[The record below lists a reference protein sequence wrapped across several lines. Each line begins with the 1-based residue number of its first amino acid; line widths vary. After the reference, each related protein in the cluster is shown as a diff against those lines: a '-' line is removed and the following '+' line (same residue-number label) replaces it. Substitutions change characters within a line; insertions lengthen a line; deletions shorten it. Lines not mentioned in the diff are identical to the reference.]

1 MNRLFI
7 FTAINPSFVA
17 VWEGK
22 TIYELLVHRGRG
34 SKFLAKILNT
44 FLVEYDEIW
53 VSMGPGMFTGTRV
66 GVAYALGLAA
76 GLNLDHL
83 YVYDTFDFLYAPYY
97 GESMWVVI
105 PARRGEV
112 YAAFYEKGNKLEEGV
127 YSEGYMQEVKAP
139 ILSYANN
146 VLSTVTMKKISVE
159 HVDALIKHHLYK
171 VLSPEDVKVK
181 YMKPITE
188 EYRVYGKYKRG

>member
-17 VWEGK
+17 IWEGK

-34 SKFLAKILNT
+34 SNFLAKILNT
-44 FLVEYDEIW
+44 FPVEYDEIW
-53 VSMGPGMFTGTRV
+53 VAIGPGMFTGTRV

-76 GLNLDHL
+76 GLDLDHL

-112 YAAFYEKGNKLEEGV
+112 YAAFYEQGNRLEEGV
-127 YSEGYMQEVKAP
+127 YSDQYMQEVQAP

-146 VLSTVTMKKISVE
+146 VSSTAIMKKISME
-159 HVDALIKHHLYK
+159 HVGALMEHGLYK
-171 VLSPEDVKVK
+171 IVSPEDVKVK

-188 EYRVYGKYKRG
+188 EYKVYGKYKGS